1 MCFYAFISGAGC
13 KPFGSRQQKRLWRL
27 SADLFWLWLAT
38 ACCLPASAGSQDT
51 ARALRMQNVVKR
63 LVQETGLQV
72 IGLGSWISG
81 KGYVPGVSDHDLR
94 LLMPPGTGPETANRM
109 WGVAQQRLR
118 ELIRQEFG
126 SRAPEVLSHTN
137 LYPPTQLMRGVT
149 NPQDALERFIQYK
162 RVPNLGYT
170 GAVTERTPARF
181 TEGMYGVGAG
191 TYVQAYERQAG
202 KLFYSHQGKVH
213 TGMTDLVHLQEGLAR
228 YSLHGA
234 ANTAGQWA
242 AHLADAIQAGNPK
255 TVLKYLERLELDLTK
270 ARDLAQLNTNTAL
283 RQELRQLIGKLR
295 ANPRALSSL
304 RSAVAQAASRATME
318 AALLS
323 RYDRAGT
330 LQRGFIRLALD
341 GIEAKNSLGKALNSL
356 FAKLPR
362 VPADKIAQS
371 VVTYFSVV
379 SSSRQ
384 LGEGNVVT
392 AASEAGLS
400 LAGLGPGLL
409 MQLTTA
415 MLEGTKEAGYEFVA
429 GRQEAFDL
437 LEGIFTAFGR
447 EGVSDRRYTLDQ
459 LVQNIHT
466 EERLAAFVR
475 ARAAEAATRE
485 SNEGRAHD
493 AGVAE
498 AIFNR
503 CFPVILRAWLARR
516 EMLAAEFFDLMEA
529 LAENPLVLVCQPS
542 PVVELDTSHK
552 AHVTVSPLVLD
563 QSSAEKLERLRQ
575 ILEILLGRSAKPYVN
590 IYDSWTAG
598 GKAGP
603 TRDSVV
609 YTFTQPGFYPIRLD
623 REISL
628 GAADVPK
635 DCPFVRHLKRFAIV
649 EVQVKSKTPKPPP
662 QPSAEGDF
670 IFVGVKKNDFMSPRE
685 CKTFCRD
692 IVFGDTSVSGIQD
705 FGGAPQKISVSWEA
719 PAAAYKAGAVAR
731 INVTLS
737 EGAAARVALYYG
749 GSMWLNTLLFP
760 KDGKQRV
767 VELKIPGAGVTAFT
781 IMISGGAATNFF
793 NAAREYLYERRK
805 TQ

>member
-1 MCFYAFISGAGC
+1 MFFCAFISVAGGAFFRIRGP
-13 KPFGSRQQKRLWRL
+13 KTPWRL
-27 SADLFWLWLAT
+27 PGKLLWLGLAA
-38 ACCLPASAGSQDT
+38 ACCIPALAGTPDT
-51 ARALRMQNVVKR
+51 VRALRMQNVVKR

-94 LLMPPGTGPETANRM
+94 LVMPPGTGPETANRM

-213 TGMTDLVHLQEGLAR
+213 TGMTDLVHLHEGLAR
-228 YSLHGA
+228 YTLRGT

-242 AHLADAIQAGNPK
+242 AHLADALPAGNPK

-304 RSAVAQAASRATME
+304 RPAVAQAASRATME

-341 GIEAKNSLGKALNSL
+341 GIEAKNSLGKALNNL
-356 FAKLPR
+356 FARLPR

-392 AASEAGLS
+392 AASDAGLA

-437 LEGIFTAFGR
+437 IEGIFTAFGR
-447 EGVSDRRYTLDQ
+447 AGVSDRRYTLDQ

-466 EERLAAFVR
+466 EERLAAFVQ

-485 SNEGRAHD
+485 NGEGRTHD

-498 AIFNR
+498 AIFKR

-516 EMLAAEFFDLMEA
+516 EMLAAEFFDLVEA
-529 LAENPLVLVCQPS
+529 LAENPLLLVCQPGC
-542 PVVELDTSHK
+542 VVELDN
-552 AHVTVSPLVLD
+552 AQRAQVTVSSLVLD
-563 QSSAEKLERLRQ
+563 QSSTEKLERLRQ
-575 ILEILLGRSAKPYVN
+575 ILETLLGRSARPYVN
-590 IYDSWTAG
+590 VHDTWTAG
-598 GKAGP
+598 GQAGP
-603 TRDSVV
+603 TRDCVV
-609 YTFTQPGFYPIRLD
+609 YTFAQPGFYTVRLD

-628 GAADVPK
+628 GAAAAPK
-635 DCPFVRHLKRFAIV
+635 DCPFVRSLKRFALV
-649 EVQVKSKTPKPPP
+649 EIHVKSKTSKPPS
-662 QPSAEGDF
+662 PSPAGGDF
-670 IFVGVKKNDFMSPRE
+670 VFIEVKKNDFMSPRE

-719 PAAAYKAGAVAR
+719 PAASYKAGAVAR
-731 INVTLS
+731 INVSLS
-737 EGAAARVALYYG
+737 EGAAARVALFYG
-749 GSMWLNTLLFP
+749 GTMWLNTLLFP

-767 VELKIPGAGVTAFT
+767 VELKIPGAGVNAFT

-793 NAAREYLYERRK
+793 NAAREYRYERRK
-805 TQ
+805 AP